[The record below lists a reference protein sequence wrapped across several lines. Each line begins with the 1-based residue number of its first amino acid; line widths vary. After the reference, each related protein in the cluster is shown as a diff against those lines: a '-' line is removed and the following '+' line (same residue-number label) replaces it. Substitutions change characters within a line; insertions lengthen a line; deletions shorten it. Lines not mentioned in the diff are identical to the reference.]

1 LAASR
6 EPPEVN
12 QYEDCPVSCWK
23 PAHFDGS
30 FMSAPWPDTDA
41 VDMPVPSAFT
51 VDVGSVADQ

>member
-1 LAASR
+1 M
-6 EPPEVN
+6 N